1 MAKSYII
8 CLYTT
13 LLLVG
18 LAACV
23 AVQPS
28 GRLLGGLVP
37 QMSPCWL
44 DICPGRTQAR
54 EAWAHLRNQIIPL
67 GGEIQDNGDSLYS
80 SIATADDAAST
91 WAFVHDGV
99 VYTIA
104 FEGPQVSL
112 GQVVDRYGRPDS
124 IAAVFHQVDTKRLR
138 ILLYYPTKGV
148 IASYFEGRWEGD
160 DGKFE
165 VLPELPVDQLII
177 FNSSDFEQSPELQ
190 TMILTRG
197 NGYDAYP
204 ESQQWHGFG
213 SYDVTELDR

>member
-112 GQVVDRYGRPDS
+112 GQVGGPIRSTRQHRRSVPSGGHE
-124 IAAVFHQVDTKRLR
+124 AATNS
-138 ILLYYPTKGV
+138 P
-148 IASYFEGRWEGD
+148 
-160 DGKFE
+160 
-165 VLPELPVDQLII
+165 VLPHQRRNRQL
-177 FNSSDFEQSPELQ
+177 L
-190 TMILTRG
+190 
-197 NGYDAYP
+197 
-204 ESQQWHGFG
+204 
-213 SYDVTELDR
+213 